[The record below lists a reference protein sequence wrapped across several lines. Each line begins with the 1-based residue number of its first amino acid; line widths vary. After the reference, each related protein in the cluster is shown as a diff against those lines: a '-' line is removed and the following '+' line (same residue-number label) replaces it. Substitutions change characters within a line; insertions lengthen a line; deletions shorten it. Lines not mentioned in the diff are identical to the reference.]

1 MQSLT
6 SFLREDVSMSVVLY
20 SFSLLF
26 FVSVFVSEEDK
37 ILTILVFHKLLLMR
51 NTSMLGKIIEQITD
65 NLLGVTF
72 RHMED

>member
-1 MQSLT
+1 MSL
-6 SFLREDVSMSVVLY
+6 LMSVVLY